1 MNPKFRFM
9 LCFSDEEHCW
19 KSDDQCDGGMKWT
32 SWGYRWLHRKTF
44 GFFPKGGFQQNTEI
58 DCTIN
63 PDVYFLNQ
71 ADCRRTVLK
80 NRIFE
85 LCNRAYFL

>member
-1 MNPKFRFM
+1 
-9 LCFSDEEHCW
+9 
-19 KSDDQCDGGMKWT
+19 MKWT

-80 NRIFE
+80 TEFLSYVTEHIFFE
-85 LCNRAYFL
+85 KISIAGACIKSF